1 MKNSTLGDWGKQ
13 IKRILLWDVGKYFAT
28 FRSFIPSFGSR
39 HKTQNH
45 RTRWRV
51 TTWWPNESR
60 IVVQKS
66 LLRILIF
73 AHQHQLELPR
83 IVRNFANEHR
93 GLRRLRLLTLS
104 KRLAKGLPLV
114 EAVEQTPGVL
124 NEQNVLALRFASQL
138 GVFNHSFCDQI
149 QSSDRDRE
157 IAMSGLAR
165 VSLYA
170 LAMLL
175 VMALY
180 LGFTGSFIGPR
191 LMGLANEYGMASS
204 WPTFLKSVYEL
215 GGDYIAWAI
224 GLLGLGTMVLLFS
237 SQARRYLSKRFR
249 RLYSWLGL
257 SSHTAELLALLSHA
271 AEQGRPISGSLS
283 TLARYHYDRLTR
295 QQLLFI
301 RNEVEQGA
309 DVWACFCDAKFITD
323 DEASAIRQCPD
334 SRSQGW
340 LLRQLSES
348 RDAIITARYRMLTAL
363 AHPLVTIVFALLIG
377 VICFAQFQFL
387 TDLISVTQR

>member
-1 MKNSTLGDWGKQ
+1 MKNSVLSDWGKQ
-13 IKRILLWDVGKYFAT
+13 IKRILLWDVGRYFAPC
-28 FRSFIPSFGSR
+28 RRFISSFGSR
-39 HKTQNH
+39 NKAPGH

-83 IVRNFANEHR
+83 VVRNFANEHR

-124 NEQNVLALRFASQL
+124 IEQNVLALRFASQL

-149 QSSDRDRE
+149 QSFDRERE
-157 IAMSGLAR
+157 IAVSGLAR
-165 VSLYA
+165 VSTYA
-170 LAMLL
+170 AAMLL
-175 VMALY
+175 VMVLY
-180 LGFTGSFIGPR
+180 LGLTGSFIGPG

-204 WPTFLKSVYEL
+204 WPKFLKSVYDI
-215 GGDYIAWAI
+215 GGDYIAWAV
-224 GLLGLGTMVLLFS
+224 GLLGLATMVLLIS

-249 RLYSWLGL
+249 RLDNWLGL

-271 AEQGRPISGSLS
+271 VEQGRPISGSLS
-283 TLARYHYDRLTR
+283 TLARYHYDQLIR

-309 DVWACFCDAKFITD
+309 DVWTCFCDAKFITH
-323 DEASAIRQCPD
+323 DEATAIRQCPD

-340 LLRQLSES
+340 LLRQLAES
-348 RDAIITARYRMLTAL
+348 RDAVITARYRMITAV
-363 AHPLVTIVFALLIG
+363 AHPLVTIVFALLTGI
-377 VICFAQFQFL
+377 ICFAQFRFL
-387 TDLISVTQR
+387 TELINVTQR